1 MGAAGPTAAGW
12 VDWVFM
18 LSMLGIGL
26 ALLLGVGVKL
36 ASLGGIAWMAIFF
49 TATAIWPEHN
59 PFVDEHV
66 IEALVLAGL
75 FLANAGR
82 YLGLGKIW
90 QRTELVKKHPIL
102 A

>member
-1 MGAAGPTAAGW
+1 
-12 VDWVFM
+12 M

-26 ALLLGVGVKL
+26 ALILGVGVKL

-75 FLANAGR
+75 FFANAGR